1 MNAPERRAR
10 ADQRSNNFQEAGGNT
25 MAHALN
31 LTLRIKQDP
40 ETQKRL
46 AYIASIFRAQIQ
58 PKIDAALRK
67 SQIVH
72 FARVLVIDNKYLQVI
87 TEYDGS
93 HTDYTEF
100 FRKELPDVFGMLFSL
115 AENAPDPAAMG
126 DANKFFEFSKSLQ
139 VRSLGES
146 TDGDVDQEG
155 HVAGYLFSAY
165 GAREVKEILAKL
177 TP

>member
-1 MNAPERRAR
+1 
-10 ADQRSNNFQEAGGNT
+10 

-40 ETQKRL
+40 DTLKRL
-46 AYIASIFRAQIQ
+46 AYIGSIFTTQIQ

-87 TEYDGS
+87 TEYDGP

-100 FRKELPDVFGMLFSL
+100 FRTELPDVFAMLFSL
-115 AENAPDPAAMG
+115 AENAPGPEAMQDP
-126 DANKFFEFSKSLQ
+126 DKFFEFSKGLQ
-139 VRSLGES
+139 YRSLGDS
-146 TDGDVDQEG
+146 VDGDKDQEG

-165 GAREVKEILAKL
+165 GNKEVREILPKL
-177 TP
+177 SS

>member
-1 MNAPERRAR
+1 
-10 ADQRSNNFQEAGGNT
+10 

-40 ETQKRL
+40 DTLKRL
-46 AYIASIFRAQIQ
+46 ADIAAIFPTKIQ

-93 HTDYTEF
+93 HSDYTEF
-100 FRKELPDVFGMLFSL
+100 FRRELTDVFAALFSL
-115 AENAPDPAAMG
+115 SDNPPTPEIIADV
-126 DANKFFEFSKSLQ
+126 DKFFTYSMNL
-139 VRSLGES
+139 
-146 TDGDVDQEG
+146 
-155 HVAGYLFSAY
+155 
-165 GAREVKEILAKL
+165 
-177 TP
+177 